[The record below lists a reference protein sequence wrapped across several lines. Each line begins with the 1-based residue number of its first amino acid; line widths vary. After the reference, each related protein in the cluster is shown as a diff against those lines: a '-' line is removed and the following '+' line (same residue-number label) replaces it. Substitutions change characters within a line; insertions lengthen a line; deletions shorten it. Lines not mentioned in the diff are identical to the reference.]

1 VRGGIKNGGYFLL
14 RKNDDNN
21 VVLELVVISE
31 ARAVNGSE
39 EKAFSSF
46 SRDTDN
52 ILSHIACELS
62 YTETPTRWKK

>member
-1 VRGGIKNGGYFLL
+1 MRGGIKNGGYFLL

-39 EKAFSSF
+39 EKAAS
-46 SRDTDN
+46 
-52 ILSHIACELS
+52 
-62 YTETPTRWKK
+62 